1 MKDDNSLW
9 KISRSF
15 KNARLNDE
23 LKTLLFC
30 GNGFLG
36 VQADDPNSH
45 QPSGTYINGFFES
58 TSISY
63 GEKAYGFP
71 SVQQVMI
78 PLVDVLGW
86 EIEEKT
92 NDGLKKL
99 ALSEG
104 IIELDMQKGI
114 RVVKSTSRKPDG
126 SILEI
131 TKETI
136 ASLAHPNRLYNRISL
151 KGQGIFRIIRKI
163 REPGQDR
170 EESDDPRKMESMGTD
185 LFKDSSCRMNGKR
198 CIIEETTRTS
208 GMSYACALQVDKE
221 RGEKGYASGQFAE
234 YTQYI
239 DLSETEEM
247 SSLLIAVFYS
257 ANDGDSPV
265 EKAADELEEALKQ
278 DWTAICRDQEKTLS
292 DFWSKADIRIDG
304 KDEYTRALRYNSF
317 ALLQSTG
324 TDPSKSGAAK
334 GLSSGGYNGHYF
346 WDADVYIQAALNN
359 IDPARA
365 RNLVEYRIGHLKEA
379 RARASELSE
388 AGALYPWRTIDGRE
402 CSAYFPAGTA
412 QFHINAD
419 IIWGMKS
426 FLDNSGERDLLLKGG
441 AEMLFETA
449 RFWANFA
456 VEVPD
461 KGYCLH
467 CVTGPDEYTALVNNN
482 FYTNLMAREHLSY
495 AFAIAME
502 LSEEYGEFM
511 AELTGRIGLDQEE
524 INSWQKISKK
534 FFLPKIENSMVY
546 KQDDSFLEKSPWD
559 WENTPEE
566 NRPLLLYYHP
576 LKIYRHRVMKQP
588 DVIMGLLLQ
597 KQYFSKEVFAANY
610 DYYDPLTSGD
620 SSLSSAV
627 QSAAAALA
635 GRMDDAEDHF
645 RKNLFLD
652 LDNREGNTDNG
663 IHLAAMAGARIA
675 LLYGFA
681 DMEDTAEG
689 LSFNPSFPDDWGNVS
704 FSVVYRGVILS
715 VKYDALEKSVSFKA
729 DAEIIVNIGKQSLSI
744 RKDVETSLYL
754 D

>member
-1 MKDDNSLW
+1 MMNDNSLW
-9 KISRSF
+9 IISRIF
-15 KNARLNDE
+15 KNSRLKPE

-30 GNGFLG
+30 GNGYLG
-36 VQADDPNSH
+36 VQANAPDSH
-45 QPSGTYINGFFES
+45 QPTGTFINGFFES
-58 TSISY
+58 ASITY

-71 SVQQVMI
+71 SEQQVMI
-78 PLVDVLGW
+78 PLLDVLGW

-92 NDGLKKL
+92 ADGFKKL
-99 ALSEG
+99 AVSEG
-104 IIELDMQKGI
+104 IIELDMLRGI
-114 RVVKSTSRKPDG
+114 RAIKSTARKSDG

-136 ASLAHPNRLYNRISL
+136 TSLTHPNRLYNRISL
-151 KGQGIFRIIRKI
+151 NGQGVFRIIRKI
-163 REPGQDR
+163 GSPGQEN
-170 EESDDPRKMESMGTD
+170 EESDDPRKMESIGTE
-185 LFKDSSCRMNGKR
+185 LFKESSCRITGKR
-198 CIIEETTRTS
+198 CIIEETTRSS
-208 GMSYACALQVDKE
+208 GMTYACAVQVDKE
-221 RGEKGYASGQFAE
+221 RAEKGYASGQFAV
-234 YTQYI
+234 YTHYI

-247 SSLLIAVFYS
+247 SSRLTAVFHS
-257 ANDGDSPV
+257 SSDGISPT
-265 EKAADELEEALKQ
+265 EKASTELEVAVSE
-278 DWTAICRDQEKTLS
+278 DWAAICSAQEIYLK
-292 DFWSKADIRIDG
+292 DFWKKADIKIEG
-304 KDEYTRALRYNSF
+304 KDEYTQALRYNSF

-324 TDPSKSGAAK
+324 KDSSKSAAAK

-346 WDADVYIQAALNN
+346 WDADIYIQAALNN

-365 RNLVEYRIGHLKEA
+365 RSLVEYRIGHLKEA

-426 FLDNSGERDLLLKGG
+426 FLDNSGERDLLVKGG

-456 VEVPD
+456 IEVPG

-502 LSEEYGEFM
+502 LTEESPDTM
-511 AELTGRIGLDQEE
+511 KELMEKLKLDQDE
-524 INSWQKISKK
+524 IGSWQKISHK
-534 FFLPKIENSMVY
+534 FYLPKIENSEVY

-559 WENTPEE
+559 WENTPKE
-566 NRPLLLYYHP
+566 NRPLLLHYHP
-576 LKIYRHRVMKQP
+576 LKIYRHSVMKQP
-588 DVIMGLLLQ
+588 DVMLGLLLQ
-597 KQYFSKEVFAANY
+597 KQYFSKDVFASNF

-620 SSLSSAV
+620 SSLTSAV

-635 GRMDDAEDHF
+635 GHTLVADVHF

-652 LDNREGNTDNG
+652 LENREGNTDNG
-663 IHLAAMAGARIA
+663 VHLAAMAGARIA

-681 DMEDTAEG
+681 DMEVTAEG
-689 LSFNPSFPDDWGNVS
+689 LSFNPSFPTDWGNVS
-704 FSVVYRGVILS
+704 FSVSYRRIDLS
-715 VKYDALEKSVSFKA
+715 VDYDALNSCLKFRADGELKISVGEQHITLMK
-729 DAEIIVNIGKQSLSI
+729 DREISLNL
-744 RKDVETSLYL
+744 R
-754 D
+754 